1 MSGIVKRGVRGGR
14 DPFSQSSATLQAM
27 RSLPTAPLAAGS
39 LIVGYAV
46 AAGSGSRPL
55 GGLVLIAGAVPCMRT
70 WTLRRGPRTATALI
84 GVGLAALILSHLIA
98 LVTGAWPAVL
108 LSAAVMGAAAWIYA
122 DAPAA
127 RRPDA
132 RASAL

>member
-1 MSGIVKRGVRGGR
+1 M
-14 DPFSQSSATLQAM
+14 
-27 RSLPTAPLAAGS
+27 
-39 LIVGYAV
+39 IVGYAV

-55 GGLVLIAGAVPCMRT
+55 GGIILIAGAVPCMRV
-70 WTLRRGPRTATALI
+70 WTLRRGPRTATALT
-84 GVGLAALILSHLIA
+84 GVGLAALILSHLLA
-98 LVTGAWPAVL
+98 LATGAWPAVL

-127 RRPDA
+127 RQHEA